1 MTNEPLPLA
10 YEVSVFLGGGKKKTK
25 TIDLLYHYLIINNHV
40 TVNFTGRW

>member
-10 YEVSVFLGGGKKKTK
+10 YEVSVFLGGGETK